1 MAHIEDTASSSFML
15 LHVDSPTVRL
25 LLHVNSL
32 LWKCV
37 LVAIETCLEAV
48 A

>member
-1 MAHIEDTASSSFML
+1 MDHIEDTASSSL
-15 LHVDSPTVRL
+15 LLLRVDSPTVCL

-32 LWKCV
+32 LLKCV
-37 LVAIETCLEAV
+37 LVAVEMCLEAV